1 MLYGADY
8 NPEQWPE
15 HVWDEDVERMREASV
30 TTVSLGIF
38 SWSRLQ
44 PTPTTWDFDWLDR
57 VIGKLHEAGIG
68 VNLATATASPP
79 PWMSV
84 EHPDVLAV
92 DENGAT
98 YWHGSRQHYSPAS
111 PTYRRLAAQLVTK
124 LAERYAHH
132 PAVVMWHV
140 NNEYGC
146 HLPSEYSDAAQTA
159 FRGWLQKRYG
169 GVAELNEA
177 WGTAFWSQRYGQWE
191 EVMPPLKA
199 PYSRNPAQLLD
210 YHRFMSDM
218 WLECYLAERDIIRA
232 AGATQPISTNM
243 MGAFKPGNY
252 QSWAPH
258 IDVITDDCYP
268 DPLDPQRPRNTAFQR
283 DLMRSLKPGTPWLL
297 MEQATDAVNWRRTNV
312 SKQEGQLAAETAQ
325 SVGRGADGIFYFQW
339 RQSRAGA
346 EKFHS
351 AMLPHAGTR
360 TRTWQEASALGGQL
374 AALPELP
381 QPKDEDARVALVF
394 DWENWW
400 AIENPDHPTTLDYL
414 SLVREWYGAL
424 HRRGV
429 MVDIVPPEQV
439 SDRHHLAIAP
449 FLYLLRDEGAAAL
462 TRFVESGGVLCA
474 GPFSDIVDANDRF
487 RLGGF
492 LQQLG
497 PVLGVGLEDFRALPL
512 PSATAIAERAGTAEI
527 ESGGDHPS
535 SSDHVELDLTDG
547 STLRGTHFAEALWAD
562 DAEVLAT
569 FRTGPS
575 ATRPALTRRVH
586 ESGGQAW
593 YVGTMPDPAALDA
606 VIGRLLREASV
617 APVIE
622 NLPEGVEVARRGDVV
637 TVINHG
643 PTAATVSIPGTELLT
658 GEEFGSREL
667 APQEFAFVK
676 SAITS

>member
-15 HVWDEDVERMREASV
+15 HVWDEDVKRMREACV

-44 PTPTTWDFDWLDR
+44 PAPGTWDFDWLDR
-57 VIGKLHEAGIG
+57 IIGKLHAGGIG

-84 EHPDVLAV
+84 EHPDTLAV

-111 PTYRRLAAQLVTK
+111 PTYRRLAAELVGK
-124 LAERYAHH
+124 LAERYADH

-146 HLPSEYSDAAQTA
+146 HLPVEYSDAAQTA
-159 FRGWLQKRYG
+159 FRDWLQKRYG
-169 GVAELNEA
+169 GIPELNEA
-177 WGTAFWSQRYGQWE
+177 WGTAFWSQRYGRWE
-191 EVMPPLKA
+191 EVMPPRKA

-268 DPLDPQRPRNTAFQR
+268 DPLDPNRPRNTAFQR

-312 SKQEGQLAAETAQ
+312 SKQDGQLAAETAQ
-325 SVGRGADGIFYFQW
+325 SIGRGADGIFYFQW

-360 TRTWQEASALGGQL
+360 TRTWQEASALGKQL

-381 QPKDEDARVALVF
+381 TPGDDAQVALVF

-400 AIENPDHPTTLDYL
+400 AIENPDHPSTLDYL
-414 SLVREWYGAL
+414 ALIREWYGAL

-439 SDRHHLAIAP
+439 SGRYNLAIAP
-449 FLYLLRDEGAAAL
+449 FLYLLRDDGAAAL
-462 TRFVESGGVLCA
+462 SRFVADGGVLLT

-487 RLGGF
+487 REGGF
-492 LQQLG
+492 LTQLG
-497 PVLGVGLEDFRALPL
+497 PLLGVGLEDFRALPL
-512 PSATAIAERAGTAEI
+512 PTSTTVAERAGAAEAQDA
-527 ESGGDHPS
+527 EQAPDGLDRVTLELASGG
-535 SSDHVELDLTDG
+535 VLG
-547 STLRGTHFAEALWAD
+547 GTHFAEALWAD
-562 DAEVLAT
+562 SAEVLGT
-569 FRTGPS
+569 FRSGPS
-575 ATRPALTRRVH
+575 AGRPALTRRAH
-586 ESGGQAW
+586 GAGQAW
-593 YVGTMPDPAALDA
+593 YVGTMPDPSGLNAIVD
-606 VIGRLLREASV
+606 RLLREAFV
-617 APVIE
+617 TPLLAD
-622 NLPEGVEVARRGDVV
+622 LPEGVEIASRGDLI
-637 TVINHG
+637 TVINHSAS
-643 PTAATVSIPGTELLT
+643 PATVMLPGVELLS
-658 GEEFGSREL
+658 GKEFGTREL
-667 APQEFAFVK
+667 APQEFAFIKAV
-676 SAITS
+676 